1 MNSTR
6 FIVAIDLSPAEE
18 RALHCITYELR
29 SQFKGGYAY
38 DEGTYHI
45 TLHLLE
51 EMPEEKLK
59 DLQRV
64 LKLAAKAQAPFTLV
78 TGQPSIVGDTK
89 SATIWINLSD
99 GHDALNQLHDKLG
112 KKLEKAGFHAENVTD
127 APHIT
132 IGRFVDATALAKT
145 LEEGSVPSMSLYAQA
160 FTLLKRTI
168 TDGIPTYEQ
177 LCTVKFT
184 GQ

>member
-1 MNSTR
+1 MDSTR
-6 FIVAIDLSPAEE
+6 YIVAIDLSPAEE

-29 SQFKGGYAY
+29 AHFKGGYAY

-51 EMPEEKLK
+51 EMPEERLK

-64 LKLAAKAQAPFTLV
+64 LKRAAATQTPFMMV
-78 TGQPSIVGDTK
+78 TGQPSIVGQTN

-99 GHDALNQLHDKLG
+99 GQDALNQLHDKLG
-112 KKLEKAGFHAENVTD
+112 KKLGKAGFGVENSAD

-132 IGRFVDATALAKT
+132 IGRFVDATALSKA
-145 LEEGSVPSMSLYAQA
+145 LEEGTVPSMSLYAQA

-168 TDGIPTYEQ
+168 ISGIPSYEQ
-177 LCTVKFT
+177 LCTVKFN
-184 GQ
+184 GK